1 MTQQINLYNPAF
13 LKRNPALEPGALLV
27 YGVGVA
33 LMISAGVAA
42 FVHSARSAAVR
53 ELAEI
58 EQKIKAEQAT
68 AASLVAQKAAR
79 RKDPALETEAVRVE
93 ARAAAGEESLD
104 YIRSGALGSAQGF
117 SPTMRALARQ
127 SVEGVWLTG
136 FSIGAGGAEV
146 VLRGRML
153 DADLLPRYLARLGQ
167 DQAFEGRRFDSL
179 SIGGASSA
187 ADAGARPAHVGFEIA
202 ARPSGP
208 GRPAQERK

>member
-1 MTQQINLYNPAF
+1 VTQQINLYNPAF
-13 LKRNPALEPGALLV
+13 LRRNPALEPGALLV
-27 YGVGVA
+27 YGVALV
-33 LMISAGVAA
+33 LMISAGMTV
-42 FVHSARSAAVR
+42 FVHSARSEAAR
-53 ELAEI
+53 ELAEV

-68 AASLVAQKAAR
+68 AASLVAQKATR
-79 RKDPALETEAVRVE
+79 RKNPALDAEATRVE
-93 ARAAAGEESLD
+93 GRAAAGEESLD

-167 DQAFEGRRFDSL
+167 DKGFEGRRFDSL
-179 SIGGASSA
+179 SIGGPASA
-187 ADAGARPAHVGFEIA
+187 AGADARAPQVGFEIA
-202 ARPSGP
+202 ARPAGP
-208 GRPAQERK
+208 GRPMAEGK